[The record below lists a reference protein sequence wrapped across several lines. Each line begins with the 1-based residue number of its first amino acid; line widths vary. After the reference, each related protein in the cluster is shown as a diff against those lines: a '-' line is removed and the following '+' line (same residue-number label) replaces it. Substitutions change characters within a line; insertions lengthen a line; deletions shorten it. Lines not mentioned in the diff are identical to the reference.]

1 MALMHER
8 RTNRFQIIDTMSNF
22 CLNIINKEGYMKQKV
37 SFLLSLSLIL
47 LVSGYAFAQELIIYP
62 AKGQSNEQME
72 KDKFEC
78 YSWAKGQTGF
88 DPMQA
93 PTASAPAPQKQSQG
107 SVAGGTVKGALGG
120 ALLGAGIGA
129 IAGDTK
135 KGAAIG
141 GLSGGAIGGVR
152 SSRQKQEDER
162 AQQQWEQQQV
172 SEYSQKRN
180 SYNRAY
186 GACLEGRGYTVK

>member
-1 MALMHER
+1 MRFQTTSCIDKVKKTER
-8 RTNRFQIIDTMSNF
+8 RKNHMKMNIRF
-22 CLNIINKEGYMKQKV
+22 
-37 SFLLSLSLIL
+37 FLSVVISIF
-47 LVSGYAFAQELIIYP
+47 FAGTVFGQELIIYP
-62 AKGQSNEQME
+62 AKGQSNQQLE

-93 PTASAPAPQKQSQG
+93 PTASTPPPQKQSQG
-107 SVAGGTVKGALGG
+107 SVAGSTAKGALGG

-129 IAGDTK
+129 IAGDVGQ
-135 KGAAIG
+135 GAAIG
-141 GLSGGAIGGVR
+141 AVSGGAFGGVR
-152 SSRQKQEDER
+152 SSRQKKQDEQ

-172 SEYSQKRN
+172 NEYSQKRN

>member
-1 MALMHER
+1 
-8 RTNRFQIIDTMSNF
+8 
-22 CLNIINKEGYMKQKV
+22 MKLKV
-37 SFLLSLSLIL
+37 CFLLSLILIFL
-47 LVSGYAFAQELIIYP
+47 FTGYAFSQELIIYP

-78 YSWAKGQTGF
+78 YTWAKGQTGF
-88 DPMQA
+88 DPMQV
-93 PTASAPAPQKQSQG
+93 PTASAPPPEKQAQHST
-107 SVAGGTVKGALGG
+107 AGGAARGGVGG

-129 IAGDTK
+129 IAGDAG

-141 GLSGGAIGGVR
+141 GLSGAAIGGTR
-152 SSRQKQEDER
+152 SSRQQQQDKK
-162 AQQQWEQQQV
+162 AQQEWEQQQV
-172 SEYSQKRN
+172 AEYTQKRN